1 MTNTD
6 VNPDR
11 PLRGRR
17 LSWREFT
24 ELTGMLKPDY
34 AARAANDNE
43 QKAGIRAGQPFT

>member
-6 VNPDR
+6 LYPER

-24 ELTGMLKPDY
+24 ELTGMPKPDY
-34 AARAANDNE
+34 AARAANDNG
-43 QKAGIRAGQPFT
+43 KAGIRAGLPR